1 MRFAPL
7 TTSYAPHRAR
17 VALTCGELFRAP
29 TRVFFR
35 RRVPHE
41 QEFGALIERWSG
53 YVRKTLVSIDPRRNE
68 ADLQEVEQE
77 IRLKLWQTL
86 SRERNWDKPASF
98 IRSVVTSVAI
108 DAARRRQV
116 RGGDSEH
123 VGLEYLEP
131 WSTGDVGRGD
141 DLEDRAELLAALE
154 LLNRTDVD
162 KAQAVGLHL
171 QGFTTEEIG
180 SLLGWT
186 EAKARN
192 TVYRSLEALRE
203 QIAGPRNKA

>member
-1 MRFAPL
+1 M
-7 TTSYAPHRAR
+7 
-17 VALTCGELFRAP
+17 
-29 TRVFFR
+29 FFR
-35 RRVPHE
+35 RRIPHE
-41 QEFGALIERWSG
+41 QEFRQLIERWSA
-53 YVRKTLVSIDPRRNE
+53 YVRKTLISIDPRRNE
-68 ADLQEVEQE
+68 ADLQELEQE
-77 IRLKLWQTL
+77 ICLRLWQTL
-86 SRERNWDKPASF
+86 SRERIWDKPASF
-98 IRSVVTSVAI
+98 IRSVVMSVAI

-123 VGLEYLEP
+123 VGLEHLEP
-131 WSTGDVGRGD
+131 WSAGHSDHNSD
-141 DLEDRAELLAALE
+141 EMQDRAELLSALE

-192 TVYRSLEALRE
+192 VVYRSLEALRE
-203 QIAGPRNKA
+203 QIAGPKIK

>member
-1 MRFAPL
+1 M
-7 TTSYAPHRAR
+7 
-17 VALTCGELFRAP
+17 
-29 TRVFFR
+29 
-35 RRVPHE
+35 
-41 QEFGALIERWSG
+41 
-53 YVRKTLVSIDPRRNE
+53 RKTLVSVDPRRNE
-68 ADLQEVEQE
+68 ADLQELEQE

-86 SRERNWDKPASF
+86 SRERTWDKPASF

-131 WSTGDVGRGD
+131 TVAGDGGQQGD
-141 DLEDRAELLAALE
+141 ELEGRAELLSALE

-192 TVYRSLEALRE
+192 TVYRSLDALRE
-203 QIAGPRNKA
+203 QIAGPRNKSP